1 MSRGGSGKTGEG
13 MFKGLY
19 VAMVT
24 PFKAG
29 KVDFEALARLTGSLV
44 EAGCDGLVPAGCTG
58 EAATLSADERREVMK
73 TVIEVAS
80 RKCKVVPGT
89 GTNNTA
95 DSVKYSRMAE
105 ELGAD
110 GVMLITPYYN
120 KPGPEGQYRHF
131 KAVAEAIGIPVILYN
146 VPGRT
151 GVNVLPETVWRLA
164 EVRNITA
171 IKEASGSLDQVS
183 AILSRCGITVLS
195 GDDSLTLPMLAL
207 GARGVI
213 SVAGNVAPRHMRQM
227 LDKFSGGDVDGAR
240 QVHYKLLP
248 LFKALF
254 AETNPAPVKKACELL
269 GVCSGELRL
278 PMVPVKQETEALLKE
293 ELKRL
298 GTL

>member
-1 MSRGGSGKTGEG
+1 

-29 KVDFEALARLTGSLV
+29 KVDYEALVRLTRNLLD
-44 EAGCDGLVPAGCTG
+44 AGCDGLVPAGCTG
-58 EAATLSADERREVMK
+58 EAATLSPDERREVMK

-80 RKCKVVPGT
+80 RKCKIVPGT

-95 DSVKYSRMAE
+95 DSIEYSRMAE

-131 KAVAEAIGIPVILYN
+131 KAVADAVGIPVILYN

-151 GVNVLPETVWRLA
+151 GVNMLPETVWRLA
-164 EVRNITA
+164 EVRNIAA

-207 GARGVI
+207 GAKGVI
-213 SVAGNVAPRHMRQM
+213 SVTGNVAPELMKQM
-227 LDKFSGGDVDGAR
+227 LEKFFSGDIEGAR

-248 LFKALF
+248 VFKALF
-254 AETNPAPVKKACELL
+254 VETNPAPVKKACELL
-269 GVCSGELRL
+269 GTCSGELRL
-278 PMVPVKQETEALLKE
+278 PLVPVTQETETLLKE

-298 GTL
+298 GRL

>member
-1 MSRGGSGKTGEG
+1 

-24 PFKAG
+24 PFRAG
-29 KVDFEALARLTGSLV
+29 KVDFEALAKLTVNLV

-80 RKCKVVPGT
+80 RRAKVVPGT

-95 DSVKYSRMAE
+95 DSIKYSRMAE

-131 KAVAEAIGIPVILYN
+131 RAVAEAVGIPVILYN

-164 EVRNITA
+164 EVKNIEA

-183 AILSRCGITVLS
+183 AILSRCRIAVLC

-207 GARGVI
+207 GAKGVI
-213 SVAGNVAPRHMRQM
+213 SVAGNVAPRLTKEM
-227 LDKFSGGDVDGAR
+227 LDKFASGDVEGAR
-240 QVHYKLLP
+240 RVHYKLLP

-254 AETNPAPVKKACELL
+254 VETNPSPVKKACELL

-278 PMVPVKQETEALLKE
+278 PMVPVKRETEDLLKDV
-293 ELKRL
+293 L
-298 GTL
+298 GKLGKL